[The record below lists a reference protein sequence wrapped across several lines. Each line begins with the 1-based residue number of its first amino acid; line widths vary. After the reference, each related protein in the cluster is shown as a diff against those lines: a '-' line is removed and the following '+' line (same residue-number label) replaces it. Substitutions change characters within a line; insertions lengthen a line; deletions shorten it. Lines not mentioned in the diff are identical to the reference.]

1 MARYTGPK
9 TKISRRFGEPI
20 YGPDKYL
27 DRRNFPPGQHG
38 PANKTRRKKS
48 SDYALQLREKQKA
61 KYVYGMLEKQFRRFF
76 DVCLAKRGNTG
87 EILLQL
93 CESRLDNVVYRL
105 GLAPTRPA
113 ARQLVSHRH
122 VEIDGKVVN
131 VPSCIVKPGQKVG
144 IRERDRNME
153 AVVEAL
159 KHPHDKACAWL
170 EMDEAAKTGTFLR
183 APQPEEV
190 PETLDM
196 QTIVEL
202 YSR

>member
-1 MARYTGPK
+1 
-9 TKISRRFGEPI
+9 
-20 YGPDKYL
+20 
-27 DRRNFPPGQHG
+27 
-38 PANKTRRKKS
+38 
-48 SDYALQLREKQKA
+48 
-61 KYVYGMLEKQFRRFF
+61 MLEKQGGKVYERA
-76 DVCLAKRGNTG
+76 LASKGNTG

-196 QTIVEL
+196 QTVVEL

>member
-1 MARYTGPK
+1 M
-9 TKISRRFGEPI
+9 
-20 YGPDKYL
+20 
-27 DRRNFPPGQHG
+27 
-38 PANKTRRKKS
+38 
-48 SDYALQLREKQKA
+48 
-61 KYVYGMLEKQFRRFF
+61 
-76 DVCLAKRGNTG
+76 
-87 EILLQL
+87 
-93 CESRLDNVVYRL
+93 VYRL

-144 IRERDRNME
+144 IRERDRSME
-153 AVVEAL
+153 CVVEAL
-159 KHPHDKACAWL
+159 KHPREKACDWL
-170 EMDEAAKTGTFLR
+170 QMDEAAKTGTFLR

>member
-38 PANKTRRKKS
+38 PKRRKKAT
-48 SDYALQLREKQKA
+48 DYGLQLREKQKA
-61 KYVYGMLEKQFRRFF
+61 KYVYGMLEKQFRKFYERA
-76 DVCLAKRGNTG
+76 LASKGNTG

-113 ARQLVSHRH
+113 ARQLVTHRH
-122 VEIDGKVVN
+122 VEIAGKVVK
-131 VPSCIVKPGQKVG
+131 VTTCIVKPGQKVG
-144 IRERDRNME
+144 IRERDRSME
-153 AVVEAL
+153 CVVEAL
-159 KHPHDKACAWL
+159 KHPREKACDWL
-170 EMDEAAKTGTFLR
+170 QMDEAAKTGTFLR

>member
-38 PANKTRRKKS
+38 PKRRKKAT
-48 SDYALQLREKQKA
+48 DYGLQLREKQKA
-61 KYVYGMLEKQFRRFF
+61 KYVYGMLEKQFRKFYERA
-76 DVCLAKRGNTG
+76 LASKGNTG
-87 EILLQL
+87 DILLQL

-122 VEIDGKVVN
+122 VEVDGKVVN
-131 VPSCIVKPGQKVG
+131 VPSAIMEAGQKVG
-144 IRERDRNME
+144 IRERDRSMK

-159 KHPHDKACAWL
+159 QNPRGKPYPWL
-170 EMDEAAKTGTFLR
+170 EMDESTKTGTFLR